1 MATPKSVAF
10 HTLGCKLNFSESSA
24 IKRQFEEAGYACVPF
39 EEQSDVY
46 VINTCSVTDFADRK
60 CRAAVRK
67 AMRNNPGGQVV
78 VTGCYAQ
85 LKPKEISE
93 IEGVD
98 LVLGAAEKFKILDF
112 IDQLVRS
119 EERRRLVEAGNI
131 FSVESFES
139 AYSFGDRTRSFLKI
153 QDGCDY
159 KCSFCTIPQA
169 RGRSRSDSIE
179 NIKGKVREIA
189 ARGVKEVVLTGVN
202 IGDFG
207 LSMNGEGF
215 KRKETFLDLIQELDQ
230 MEEIARFRISS
241 IEPNLCH

>member
-67 AMRNNPGGQVV
+67 AMRNNPGAQVV

-112 IDQLVRS
+112 IDQLS
-119 EERRRLVEAGNI
+119 DRREKALVEAENI

-139 AYSFGDRTRSFLKI
+139 AYSFGDRTRSFFK
-153 QDGCDY
+153 D
-159 KCSFCTIPQA
+159 S
-169 RGRSRSDSIE
+169 GR
-179 NIKGKVREIA
+179 
-189 ARGVKEVVLTGVN
+189 L
-202 IGDFG
+202 
-207 LSMNGEGF
+207 
-215 KRKETFLDLIQELDQ
+215 
-230 MEEIARFRISS
+230 
-241 IEPNLCH
+241 